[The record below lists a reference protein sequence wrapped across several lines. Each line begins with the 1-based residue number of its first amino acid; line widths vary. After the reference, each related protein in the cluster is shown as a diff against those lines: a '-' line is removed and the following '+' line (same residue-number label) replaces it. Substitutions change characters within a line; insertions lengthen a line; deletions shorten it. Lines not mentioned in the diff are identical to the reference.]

1 MGIFITQKEMNNM
14 ATKDKGSTAWA
25 AREKV
30 ATTVAGWT
38 IGRESARREAARAKA
53 LKEAARERAVE
64 REAVRAVAVQPRG
77 VGSVEGPIIRTSVER
92 TQM

>member
-1 MGIFITQKEMNNM
+1 MT
-14 ATKDKGSTAWA
+14 TKDTVSMAWGAKGKA
-25 AREKV
+25 

-38 IGRESARREAARAKA
+38 TGRESA
-53 LKEAARERAVE
+53 LKEAARVKALKEVARERAAE

-77 VGSVEGPIIRTSVER
+77 VGSVEGPIIRTSVQR